1 MYSIYDWPLD
11 RSLGT
16 DSSSLAPAL
25 SLDSALRDAW
35 TLPCHSEML
44 LGGGEG
50 QGEDAGLPIAVL
62 KIPGCGVLPRDLIS
76 PATDV

>member
-16 DSSSLAPAL
+16 DSSFLAPA

-44 LGGGEG
+44 LEGEG
-50 QGEDAGLPIAVL
+50 QGEDTGLPIAVL
-62 KIPGCGVLPRDLIS
+62 KILGCGVLPRDLIL
-76 PATDV
+76 PATDVK